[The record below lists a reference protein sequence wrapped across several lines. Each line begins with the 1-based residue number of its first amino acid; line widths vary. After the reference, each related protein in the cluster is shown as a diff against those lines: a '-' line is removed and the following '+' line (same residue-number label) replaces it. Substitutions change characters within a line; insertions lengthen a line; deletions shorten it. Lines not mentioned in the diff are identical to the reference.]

1 MEKAPDYATG
11 KPVDISK
18 PEEGVRQAFEKIL
31 VRDYG
36 YPKSV
41 IDIEVPVQM
50 GSSRKQCDIAV
61 YATEKKRRIV
71 GIIEAKAPGNT
82 NGWQQLLSYIS
93 ATASCK
99 WGALTN
105 GEETRYA
112 VRRGEEIEFAPAFS
126 LPRHGS
132 DGTPLLKFGDLR
144 KASDLKWI
152 FQQINHSLYAN
163 SNLPRTEKQGAE
175 MSRLIFCKLVDEY
188 RERTHGQTLPRF
200 QIREGETSQTV
211 KNKIREL
218 WNETKSGFLGE
229 GIFGEDESIQL
240 DDDSLMMI
248 VSKLQSYSLLKT
260 DRDVVGDAFEV
271 FAERQFAGEKGQ
283 FFTPRNV
290 VNMVV
295 EMLDPQQGDT
305 IIDPACGSGGFLI
318 AAFNHMTRGIR
329 REDSELRR
337 QMASHSLYGID
348 KDADLV
354 KICRAQMAI
363 IGDGKSNI
371 VEADSLRSPDAW
383 NDTAKSKLLQEGK
396 PRRFDVVVT
405 NPPFGSNIKVERNEI
420 LRAYDLGH
428 KWKTR
433 GGELDQTNVVK
444 NTPPQVLFIEQCLNL
459 LKEGGKLGI
468 VLPDGLLGNGGDQYI
483 RRHIKERA
491 EILAV
496 VDCPVA
502 TFMPHTGTKTSVL
515 IARKKPAERKPVFF
529 AIAENCGHTMRG
541 KPTGKS
547 DFETISANYKRHA
560 EAGEVDAGEE
570 DRFGFRASADMD
582 ERLIW
587 VPRYYDP
594 RIARELE
601 SFNSTEYD
609 MPTLE
614 ELTRDGIIAVAGIQG
629 SPSAEEYEIGG
640 EVRFIR
646 TSDISG
652 YEISGVTQKN
662 VAKETYEK
670 NKSRQDLRL
679 GDILFIKDGDTKIG
693 ECAILL
699 TEDDLRISVQS
710 HFKKIRPKKM
720 DPFLL
725 LWALNHPIVKKQIRQ
740 RVFSQSTLSTIGE
753 RINELK
759 LPVPKSAKEKN
770 RIAAIVKESIETR
783 RERLDKIHNLFA

>member
-41 IDIEVPVQM
+41 LDIEVPIQM

-61 YATEKKRRIV
+61 YAAEDKRKII
-71 GIIEAKAPGNT
+71 GIIETKAPGNT
-82 NGWQQLLSYIS
+82 NGWKQLLSYMS
-93 ATASCK
+93 ATASCR

-105 GEETRYA
+105 GDETHYA
-112 VRRGEEIEFAPAFS
+112 VRKGEEIEFAPAFS
-126 LPRHGS
+126 LPEHGS
-132 DGTPLLKFGDLR
+132 EGASLLRFEDLR
-144 KASDLKWI
+144 EASDLKWI

-175 MSRLIFCKLVDEY
+175 MSRLIFCKLADEY
-188 RERTHGQTLPRF
+188 RERTQNKTLPHF
-200 QIREGETSQTV
+200 QVKEGESSREV

-218 WNETKSGFLGE
+218 WNETKKGFLGG
-229 GIFGEDESIQL
+229 GIFGEDETLRL

-248 VSKLQSYSLLKT
+248 VSKLQAYSLLKT

-329 REDSELRR
+329 KGDAELRG
-337 QMASHSLYGID
+337 QMAGHSLYGID

-371 VEADSLRSPDAW
+371 VEADSLQNPETWS
-383 NDTAKSKLLQEGK
+383 DTAKSKLLQEGK
-396 PRRFDVVVT
+396 PKQFDVVVT
-405 NPPFGSNIKVERNEI
+405 NPPFGSNIKIERQEI
-420 LRAYDLGH
+420 LLDYDLGR
-428 KWKTR
+428 KWKTS
-433 GGELDQTNVVK
+433 GGKLTRTDVVK
-444 NTPPQVLFIEQCLNL
+444 KTPPQVLFIEQCINL
-459 LKEGGKLGI
+459 LKDGGKLGI
-468 VLPDGLLGNGGDQYI
+468 VLPDELLGNGGDQYI
-483 RRHIKERA
+483 RRHIKTRA
-491 EILAV
+491 EVLAV

-515 IARKKPAERKPVFF
+515 ILQKKPAEQKPAFF

-547 DFETISANYKRHA
+547 DFEAVAKNYGRHA
-560 EAGEVDAGEE
+560 KTGKADADEASHL
-570 DRFGFRASADMD
+570 GFRASVDVD

-594 RIARELE
+594 RIVREIE
-601 SFNSTEYD
+601 AFNSAEYD

-614 ELTRDGIIAVAGIQG
+614 EMTRAGITAVTGIQG

-652 YEISGVTQKN
+652 YEIAGVTQKN
-662 VAKETYEK
+662 VANETYEK
-670 NKSRQDLRL
+670 NKNRQDLQR

-699 TEDDLRISVQS
+699 RNDDLRISVQS
-710 HFKKIRPKKM
+710 HFKKIRPKKI

-725 LWALNHPIVKKQIRQ
+725 LLALNHPIVKKQIRQ

-759 LPVPKSAKEKN
+759 LPLPKSERERK